1 MATRF
6 LGPVILAGGVTAA
19 LFWVMTAMITVE
31 ELEMFITDFPHP
43 DSKYPKAV
51 ETFLANDRVSDE
63 SKRKILWDNTIDF
76 YRFSDEMLPDKFEE
90 AAPR

>member
-1 MATRF
+1 
-6 LGPVILAGGVTAA
+6 LAPSGVYHA
-19 LFWVMTAMITVE
+19 IDE
-31 ELEMFITDFPHP
+31 IGDDHIMFITDFPHP